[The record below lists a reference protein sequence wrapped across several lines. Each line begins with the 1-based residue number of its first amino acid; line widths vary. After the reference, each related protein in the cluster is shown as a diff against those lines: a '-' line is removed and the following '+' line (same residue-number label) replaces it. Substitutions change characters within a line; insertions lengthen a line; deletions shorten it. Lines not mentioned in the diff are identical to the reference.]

1 MDFLKSVLRG
11 ELERLSSLLGE
22 VLLGAL
28 QVLRMEGKK
37 RQCASGRRSPFD
49 QAGDNRSRKRESIDW

>member
-37 RQCASGRRSPFD
+37 RQCASGRRSPSD